1 MSDSTTGPRPI
12 KRLTRSRNDSMVSGV
27 CGGIAEYLEV
37 DANLIRLLVVLGTIF
52 GFGCLAVVYIAAWV
66 LMPRS

>member
-1 MSDSTTGPRPI
+1 MSDANTGARPV
-12 KRLTRSRNDSMVSGV
+12 KRLTRSTNDSKVSGV

-37 DANLIRLLVVLGTIF
+37 DANLIRLLVVLGTVL
-52 GFGCLAVVYIAAWV
+52 GLGGLAVVYVAAWV